1 MPDLP
6 DLLQLLARR
15 APLLDVLRDGALS
28 KRDLA
33 SRRDV
38 SRSTIDRAVR
48 ELETAGL
55 VTRDQGAIELT
66 LPGAIALESHQ
77 RHASE
82 LDGIVESYEVLSTYD
97 HDLEIAPAVFRD
109 ALIVP
114 PDRHAPHR
122 PVDALIEMLEGAES
136 IRLYATGIM
145 PEYVETYQSR
155 VMDGTELDLICTE
168 HVLQELLESYDD
180 NLDEAMQTGRVTLHE
195 SAESLPFSIV
205 IAEKEEQT
213 RACLMLYREHAVAGF
228 IRNDAPDAVSWATNR
243 FEALKA
249 DAERV
254 TPAVD
259 MN

>member
-1 MPDLP
+1 MPNFP
-6 DLLQLLARR
+6 DVLQLLARR
-15 APLLDVLRDGALS
+15 APLLDALRDGPLS

-48 ELETAGL
+48 ELESAGL
-55 VTRDQGAIELT
+55 VSRNQGAVELT
-66 LPGAIALESHQ
+66 LPGAMALESHQ

-82 LDGIVESYEVLSTYD
+82 LEGISEAYEMLATYE
-97 HDLEIAPAVFRD
+97 HDLAIAPAVFRD

-122 PVDALIEMLEGAES
+122 PVDALIEMLEGAEF

-145 PEYVETYQSR
+145 PEYVETYRGR
-155 VMDGTELDLICTE
+155 VMDGAELDLICTE
-168 HVLQELLESYDD
+168 SVLQELLDEYDD
-180 NLDEAMQTGRVTLHE
+180 DLDEAMETGRVTLHE
-195 SAESLPFSIV
+195 STESLPFSIV
-205 IAEKEEQT
+205 VAEQEDQT
-213 RACLMLYREHAVAGF
+213 RVCLMLYREHAVAGF

-249 DAERV
+249 DAEQV
-254 TPAVD
+254 APAVD
-259 MN
+259 VN